1 MALAAR
7 PPAFFFFFFFVA
19 ARAAAGEGITGS
31 LAGGGLKLAVVVGR
45 FNEFVTRPLLA
56 GALEAFAR
64 HGVDAG
70 SVEVG
75 SDLPNED
82 GAHQELRALTARSRR
97 PGGQVIWVPG
107 SFEIPVVAQA
117 VAESHKFDAVL
128 CLGAVIRGATTHY
141 DAVANGASGGV
152 LSASLKTG
160 VPCIFGV
167 LTCDTMEQAIDRAGG
182 KAGNKGAEAAV
193 TAIEMGSLMAKLR
206 AAGMTSTPPQPDFTT
221 LKPIN
226 VLR

>member
-1 MALAAR
+1 M
-7 PPAFFFFFFFVA
+7 
-19 ARAAAGEGITGS
+19 GS
-31 LAGGGLKLAVVVGR
+31 LAGDALKLAVVVGR

-64 HGVDAG
+64 HGVDPGA
-70 SVEVG
+70 VE
-75 SDLPNED
+75 
-82 GAHQELRALTARSRR
+82 R

-141 DAVANGASGGV
+141 DAVANGASVGV

-193 TAIEMGSLMAKLR
+193 TAIEMGNLMAKLR
-206 AAGMTSTPPQPDFTT
+206 AAGMTSTPPQRDYAT

-226 VLR
+226 VIR

>member
-1 MALAAR
+1 M
-7 PPAFFFFFFFVA
+7 
-19 ARAAAGEGITGS
+19 AAGEARSSSPPAPRRAMASRAAFTATAS
-31 LAGGGLKLAVVVGR
+31 SSPWSVVGR

-64 HGVDAG
+64 HGVDPG
-70 SVEVG
+70 DVE
-75 SDLPNED
+75 
-82 GAHQELRALTARSRR
+82 
-97 PGGQVIWVPG
+97 VIWVPG

-117 VAESHKFDAVL
+117 VAESYNFDAVL

-152 LSASLKTG
+152 LSAGLKTG

-206 AAGMTSTPPQPDFTT
+206 AAGLASSPTQQ
-221 LKPIN
+221 
-226 VLR
+226 